1 MKLAKQVILLW
12 CAIYIYLI
20 EIEILDRDGIL
31 DLVNSFGIGASYRI
45 LEGSLD
51 LLPTLDIDHLEV
63 SYRTGDSRIQ
73 RMAGCGVRAEGWA
86 RRVAPHGSVFYSRA
100 GVTRWFPLPSF
111 PFSTGGLWKTAASFL
126 FNLTECIPLLIAP
139 LGGCLC
145 ESSGLKKL

>member
-12 CAIYIYLI
+12 YYIYLI
-20 EIEILDRDGIL
+20 EIEILDRDVFL
-31 DLVNSFGIGASYRI
+31 DLVNSFGIGAII

-111 PFSTGGLWKTAASFL
+111 PFSTGGLWKTAASFVQL
-126 FNLTECIPLLIAP
+126 NWVYSSFDS
-139 LGGCLC
+139 
-145 ESSGLKKL
+145 SSGRLFVWKLRSEETIS